1 MTGLL
6 DQKDAAMET
15 LQFLRERTG
24 RDKLTG
30 LLNRDGWDRKV
41 GEYQK
46 LAERHS
52 KPLAFIVCDLDGLKE
67 TNDSIGHEAG
77 DKLIKDFADVL
88 RQSVRETDVA
98 ARYAGDEFA
107 VLLPDTTEDE
117 AKELVRRI
125 LAKSVNSK
133 IGVSVGVGN
142 DFSSADQE
150 MYIMKNSNKNG

>member
-1 MTGLL
+1 MLL
-6 DQKDAAMET
+6 
-15 LQFLRERTG
+15 
-24 RDKLTG
+24 
-30 LLNRDGWDRKV
+30 
-41 GEYQK
+41 
-46 LAERHS
+46 
-52 KPLAFIVCDLDGLKE
+52 
-67 TNDSIGHEAG
+67 